1 MSIKL
6 IVNVLAPLVREFL
19 GLSDLRITQFSVGS
33 ARVRKDWHGSARVFV
48 VADVGVLPEEY
59 MVPFT
64 VDFRV
69 NHPKQLLS
77 ASADEL
83 HDLTKQ
89 LERLGYGVL
98 QLVVALEDGAQLEV
112 LNTQFRQPAQ
122 N

>member
-1 MSIKL
+1 MSVRVL
-6 IVNVLAPLVREFL
+6 VNLLAPFVREVL
-19 GLSDLRITQFSVGS
+19 GLSELRITQFSVGS
-33 ARVRKDWHGSARVFV
+33 VRFRKDWHGSARVFV

-69 NHPKQLLS
+69 NHPKQLAS

-83 HDLTKQ
+83 HELTKQ

-98 QLVVALEDGAQLEV
+98 SLVVMLDDGAQLEV
-112 LNTQFRQPAQ
+112 INTQFRQPV
-122 N
+122 

>member
-1 MSIKL
+1 MSIKPL
-6 IVNVLAPLVREFL
+6 VNLLAPVVREFL
-19 GLSDLRITQFSVGS
+19 GLGELRITQFSVGS
-33 ARVRKDWHGSARVFV
+33 ARVRKNWHGSARVFV

-69 NHPKQLLS
+69 NYPKRLVS
-77 ASADEL
+77 ANADEL

-98 QLVVALEDGAQLEV
+98 SLVVTLDDGAQLEV
-112 LNTQFRQPAQ
+112 INTQFRQSV
-122 N
+122 